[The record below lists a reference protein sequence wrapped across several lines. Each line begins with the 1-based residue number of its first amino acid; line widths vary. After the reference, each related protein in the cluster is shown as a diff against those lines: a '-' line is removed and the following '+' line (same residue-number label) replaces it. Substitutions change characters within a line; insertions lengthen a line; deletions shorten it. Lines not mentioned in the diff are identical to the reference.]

1 MRALRLAFYLSQTR
15 VNYIFERMA
24 PDMQVESSATPLL
37 MVDEVEQV
45 HRQRAVSLIGH
56 VFQLTY
62 AAILQSWTN
71 LVKKS
76 ERGPQK
82 TTIPP
87 LFFLQVSSPSPFP
100 PYTMLIW
107 EVLIAGKLFMTHQ
120 TTLSQGEGGGGNMVL
135 RLFTCKN
142 AWKDTFS

>member
-1 MRALRLAFYLSQTR
+1 MRALHLAFYLSQTR

-45 HRQRAVSLIGH
+45 HRQRAVSLISH

-87 LFFLQVSSPSPFP
+87 LFFLQVSSPSPLP
-100 PYTMLIW
+100 PI
-107 EVLIAGKLFMTHQ
+107 Q
-120 TTLSQGEGGGGNMVL
+120 
-135 RLFTCKN
+135 C
-142 AWKDTFS
+142 